1 MVTPYSQRDTEWSQ
15 DRLGSNP
22 LTMGEVGCLVTAV
35 SSVVT
40 DLTSYSMSPG
50 YLNYWLRENK
60 GFASGNLFVFNSV
73 AGLGLKLSEFVRAA
87 NNEMPLDKLTAALD
101 DGAAVVLQ
109 VDSTPGG
116 TLNQHWVRL
125 VSLTDQDGEIMD
137 PWQLPGRERIKLS
150 KYFAS
155 GWTPK
160 RAIFAAAVYRPT
172 AANRTASR
180 PSYSSLPGVASTDD
194 HLPAEL
200 AEAVQPF
207 LCPRPPDDE

>member
-22 LTMGEVGCLVTAV
+22 PTMGEVGCLVTSVA
-35 SSVVT
+35 SVVT
-40 DLTSYSMSPG
+40 DMTSYSMSPG
-50 YLNYWLRENK
+50 YLNHWLRENK

-73 AGLGLKLSEFVRAA
+73 AALGLKLSAFIRAE
-87 NNEMPLDKLTAALD
+87 NNEMPLDRLTAALE

-125 VSLTDQDGEIMD
+125 MSLSDQDGEIMD
-137 PWQLPGRERIKLS
+137 PWQLPGKEMVKLS

-160 RAIFAAAVYRPT
+160 RAIFAAAVYAQ
-172 AANRTASR
+172 AANRSLSR
-180 PSYSSLPGVASTDD
+180 PSYAPFPGLPSAGDS
-194 HLPAEL
+194 LPAEL
-200 AEAVQPF
+200 LEAAQPF
-207 LCPRPPDDE
+207 LCPRPPDE

>member
-40 DLTSYSMSPG
+40 DLTSYSMAPG

-73 AGLGLKLSEFVRAA
+73 AGLGLKLNEFIRAA

-101 DGAAVVLQ
+101 EGAAVVLQ

-125 VSLTDQDGEIMD
+125 MSLTDRDGEIMD

-160 RAIFAAAVYRPT
+160 RAIFAAAVYRST
-172 AANRTASR
+172 AANRTAAR
-180 PSYSSLPGVASTDD
+180 PSYSPLPGAAAVEE
-194 HLPAEL
+194 LPAEL
-200 AEAVQPF
+200 AGAVQPF
-207 LCPRPPDDE
+207 LCPRPSEE